1 MRRILLSLAMMMVG
15 ALVLVTAA
23 CQSPA
28 PVGAPA
34 EQPTSAPPSQEPV
47 AQAPPT
53 PVAAVAY
60 TPAAGATAIPVRKPA
75 TVSVSNGTL
84 TTASLKNAK
93 GDEVEGKFNADRTT
107 WSTTEPLGYGGSY
120 TWAGTATGTDG
131 LPLPLA
137 GSFTTV
143 KPKKVVRGTLNIG
156 DDRTV
161 GIAAPIR
168 IQFNAHVTDKA
179 AVEKALSITTST
191 KVTGSWAWLPDDG
204 GGSRV
209 AYRTKEYWP
218 AGTEVTVKA
227 DLYGVDYGQDRY
239 GAATLSSNFRIGRAQ
254 VVKADATS
262 HHVLVIR
269 DGQQVADYPASYG
282 LDSDPD
288 RNTRSGV
295 HVVTEK
301 FTDKRMV
308 SEKYGYDLV
317 EKWAVRISNN
327 GEFLHANPASTR
339 AQGSSNVS
347 HGCINLSTAN
357 AKSYYDT
364 AMYGDPVEVTGTG
377 VQLGPRDGDIADW
390 TYSWDQWKGLSAL
403 T

>member
-1 MRRILLSLAMMMVG
+1 MRRILLFLALAMVG
-15 ALVLVTAA
+15 ALLLTTAA
-23 CQSPA
+23 CDSRTPA
-28 PVGAPA
+28 ADQPSGSAAPGA
-34 EQPTSAPPSQEPV
+34 PV
-47 AQAPPT
+47 AQPPPA

-75 TVSVSNGTL
+75 TVTVSNGTL
-84 TTASLKNAK
+84 TAASLKNA
-93 GDEVEGKFNADRTT
+93 EGEQVDGGFNADRTS

-131 LPLPLA
+131 LPVPLE

-143 KPKKVVRGTLNIG
+143 KPKKVVRGTVNIP

-168 IQFNAHVTDKA
+168 IQFNAHITDKA
-179 AVEKALSITTST
+179 TVEKALSVTTST
-191 KVTGSWAWLPDDG
+191 PVTGSWAWLPDDN

-218 AGTEVTVKA
+218 AGTRVTVKA
-227 DLYGVDYGQDRY
+227 DLYGVAYGQDRY
-239 GAATLSSNFRIGRAQ
+239 GAAGITSTFTIGRAQ
-254 VVKADATS
+254 IVKADATS
-262 HHVLVIR
+262 HRVLITR
-269 DGQQVADYPASYG
+269 DGRQVADYPASYG

-288 RNTRSGV
+288 RNTRSGI

-327 GEFLHANPASTR
+327 GEFLHANPASAA
-339 AQGSSNVS
+339 AQGSANVS

-357 AKSYYDT
+357 AKAYYAT

-377 VQLGPRDGDIADW
+377 VELSPRDGDIADW
-390 TYSWDQWKGLSAL
+390 TYSWDQWKELSAL

>member
-1 MRRILLSLAMMMVG
+1 MRRILLFLTVLLVG
-15 ALVLVTAA
+15 VLVMSTAA
-23 CQSPA
+23 CS
-28 PVGAPA
+28 
-34 EQPTSAPPSQEPV
+34 SAPPAGDHADQPTASAAPQESV
-47 AQAPPT
+47 APAPPT
-53 PVAAVAY
+53 PVATAAY
-60 TPAAGATAIPVRKPA
+60 TPTAGATAIPVLEPA
-75 TVSVSNGTL
+75 TVTVKDATL
-84 TTASLKNAK
+84 TAASLKNAK
-93 GDEVEGKFNADRTT
+93 GEAVEGKFNADRTS
-107 WSTTEPLGYGGSY
+107 WSTTEPLGYNGSY
-120 TWAGTATGTDG
+120 TWSGTATGSDG

-143 KPKKVVRGTLNIG
+143 KPKKVVRGTINISG
-156 DDRTV
+156 DTV
-161 GIAAPIR
+161 GVAAPIR

-179 AVEKALSITTST
+179 AVEKALSVTTST
-191 KVTGSWAWLPDDG
+191 PVTGSWAWLPDDN

-218 AGTEVTVKA
+218 ANTKVTVKA
-227 DLYGVDYGQDRY
+227 DLYGVNYGQDRY
-239 GAATLSSNFRIGRAQ
+239 GAAAITSSFQIGRSQ
-254 VVKADATS
+254 IVKADATS
-262 HHVLVIR
+262 HHVLIIR

-288 RNTRSGV
+288 RNTRSGI

-327 GEFLHANPASTR
+327 GEFLHANPASAS
-339 AQGSSNVS
+339 AQGSANVS

-357 AKSYYDT
+357 AKAYYDT

-377 VQLGPRDGDIADW
+377 VQLSPRDGDIADW
-390 TYSWDQWKGLSAL
+390 TYSWDTWKGLSAL